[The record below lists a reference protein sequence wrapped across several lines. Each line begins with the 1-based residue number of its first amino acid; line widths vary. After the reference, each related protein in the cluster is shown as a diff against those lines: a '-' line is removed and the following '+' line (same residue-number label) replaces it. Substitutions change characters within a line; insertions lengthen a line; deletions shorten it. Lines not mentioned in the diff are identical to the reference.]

1 MSVGDYSKDI
11 TGSINDAVVSRRAKG
26 SIAEKAEAYLQA
38 VKKSQG
44 PKG

>member
-11 TGSINDAVVSRRAKG
+11 TGSNDAVVSRRAKG